1 MMDTEVP
8 TLFQTLQAPGKVAG
22 CLLLGLSRREFVR
35 RPDLFGRMGT
45 RVKWGRMK
53 KYYHIL
59 GDEHIISTY

>member
-35 RPDLFGRMGT
+35 RPGVGMGEWAPY

-53 KYYHIL
+53 KIEKVLPHF
-59 GDEHIISTY
+59 G